1 MVIIGGAIC
10 AAGVFI
16 MALPTN
22 WFLAAAESGFGQWL
36 GHSYLG
42 LEGAIHPYYIMTAF
56 YLIVFSVGEAF
67 YSPRVYE
74 YAAAIAPKGQ
84 EASYGA
90 LAYLPFLVGKLLIG
104 TAGWVLAAFVP
115 ETGPRRPEL
124 MWLTFALAASVAPIG
139 LIVFRRYIRVPEA
152 GRRGLAKFALERRRW
167 RRTIPALN
175 ERLIE
180 LSTISGWPTNHHQCF
195 LISPHELSDLSLAL
209 AIFCVSVAG

>member
-16 MALPTN
+16 MALPTT
-22 WFLAAAESGFGQWL
+22 WFLSAAETGVGQWI

-42 LEGAIHPYYIMTAF
+42 LQGAIHPYYIMSAL

-104 TAGWVLAAFVP
+104 TAGWVLAAFAP
-115 ETGPRRPEL
+115 EHVPRRAGAV
-124 MWLTFALAASVAPIG
+124 WLIFAHPASVAPI
-139 LIVFRRYIRVPEA
+139 
-152 GRRGLAKFALERRRW
+152 
-167 RRTIPALN
+167 
-175 ERLIE
+175 
-180 LSTISGWPTNHHQCF
+180 
-195 LISPHELSDLSLAL
+195 DL
-209 AIFCVSVAG
+209 

>member
-1 MVIIGGAIC
+1 MIIVLVPVVGALTQRLSAYRMVVIGGVIC

-16 MALPTN
+16 MALPTT

-104 TAGWVLAAFVP
+104 TAGWVLAAFRSGAGPTTPGIDVADLCARGVGRANRINCVP
-115 ETGPRRPEL
+115 ALHSRPRSR
-124 MWLTFALAASVAPIG
+124 
-139 LIVFRRYIRVPEA
+139 A
-152 GRRGLAKFALERRRW
+152 GGLAKCAPKYLRIQQCESQPER
-167 RRTIPALN
+167 TGCGAVYHSKT
-175 ERLIE
+175 
-180 LSTISGWPTNHHQCF
+180 LS
-195 LISPHELSDLSLAL
+195 
-209 AIFCVSVAG
+209 